1 MPFNSLHVDLRKH
14 DCPSHVDDSEPEGY
28 YARLC
33 KLEWENLSVSWDLGF
48 KFFHCPAFQMVRRI
62 LGKWAGQLC
71 QLSLQGVPH
80 GAGLFDYKEHDH
92 VNLLPRLKVCY
103 LKQCR
108 LDEILAVILIV
119 APKLEKLYADLEIN
133 DLACFPRNRYPVV
146 KEMRA
151 SQGRS
156 DLQLLKIIA
165 HSQPPPQL
173 EQLEMIDA
181 IDHGRSNCYYHEP
194 FRRVLTTSQN
204 TLKIMSTCALELA
217 KFGTAGLPQLQKFQ
231 KLSIAIPMESVED
244 EPRQMQIPLENLRLN
259 VYFPS
264 LRSLALTLHCCK
276 CDPPDESTTCGSDE
290 TAGESGQSQVSEL
303 CIDQLA
309 TYIPRSYLAHLFP
322 WVTTMECK
330 FRHLDQEHKQIE
342 RQLKDWETSSPIWGL
357 FKHLK
362 YLRIIAEAEFMDSL
376 YLNPIF
382 CGICMEE
389 FLEFKQFAGEQLQRL
404 QFVPI
409 RPGIVYASSEQQ

>member
-1 MPFNSLHVDLRKH
+1 MG
-14 DCPSHVDDSEPEGY
+14 DSGPEDY

-33 KLEWENLSVSWDLGF
+33 KLEWENVNVCWDLGF
-48 KFFHCPAFQMVRRI
+48 KCFHCPAVQMVRRI
-62 LGKWAGQLC
+62 LENRATRLR
-71 QLSLQGVPH
+71 QLSLQGVPR
-80 GAGLFDYKEHDH
+80 GAGLFDYKEDDH

-108 LDEILAVILIV
+108 LDELLPVILMV

-133 DLACFPRNRYPVV
+133 DLAFFPRKRYPVV
-146 KEMRA
+146 KEMRV

-156 DLQLLKIIA
+156 DLELLKTIA
-165 HSQPPPQL
+165 YSQPPSQL

-181 IDHGRSNCYYHEP
+181 IIDHRRSNCYYHEP
-194 FRRVLTTSQN
+194 LRRVLTTSQN
-204 TLKIMSTCALELA
+204 TLKIMSICAVELA
-217 KFGTAGLPQLQKFQ
+217 KFVTAGLPQLQKVQ
-231 KLSIAIPMESVED
+231 KLSLDIPVEAVKD
-244 EPRQMQIPLENLRLN
+244 EPRQMQILLESLRLN

-264 LRSLALTLHCCK
+264 LRSLALTLHSCK
-276 CDPPDESTTCGSDE
+276 CDPPDEFFSCGSDE
-290 TAGESGQSQVSEL
+290 TARESGQSQVSEL

-309 TYIPRSYLAHLFP
+309 AYIPRSYLAHVFP

-330 FRHLDQEHKQIE
+330 FRHLDQEHKQFE
-342 RQLKDWETSSPIWGL
+342 HQLKDWETSSPIWGL

-362 YLRIIAEAEFMDSL
+362 YLRFIAEAEFMESL
-376 YLNPIF
+376 YLDPIM
-382 CGICMEE
+382 CGISMEE
-389 FLEFKQFAGEQLQRL
+389 FLEIKRFAGEQLQRL